1 MPREA
6 RTLDQQHYA
15 EMLIEKRD
23 DGVAL
28 ITLNR
33 PERHNASTAIMHAE
47 FTQLPGDIQADPDVR
62 AAVITGAGRSFCSGA
77 DVQQRL
83 GGGGDGMSPLDVLG
97 EPRRDRR
104 GLPQQR
110 QAGRHR
116 GQGLRPRLR
125 LHHGACS
132 ATS

>member
-6 RTLDQQHYA
+6 RTLDQANYA

-33 PERHNASTAIMHAE
+33 PERHNASTAVMHAE
-47 FTQLPGDIQADPDVR
+47 FVQLPGDIQADPDVK
-62 AAVITGAGRSFCSGA
+62 AAVSTGAGRSFCSGA

-83 GGGGDGMSPLDVLG
+83 GAGAG
-97 EPRRDRR
+97 E
-104 GLPQQR
+104 
-110 QAGRHR
+110 
-116 GQGLRPRLR
+116 
-125 LHHGACS
+125 
-132 ATS
+132 